1 MEKTAV
7 KTGGAPEPFGP
18 YSQAIIAG
26 DFVFCSGQIALDPRT
41 GALVTGDI
49 EHETK
54 RIMENLSAVLAMAG
68 SSLEKVVKTTIF
80 LCNMEDFARVNDVY
94 GSFFKDMPPARSTVQ
109 VTRLPRDVHVEIECI
124 ALKK

>member
-7 KTGGAPEPFGP
+7 KTGGAPEPVGP

-41 GALVTGDI
+41 GTLVTGDI

-68 SSLEKVVKTTIF
+68 SSLENVVKTTIF
-80 LCNMEDFARVNDVY
+80 LSSMEDFARVNDVY
-94 GSFFKDMPPARSTVQ
+94 GGFFKDMPPARSTVQ
-109 VTRLPRDVHVEIECI
+109 VARLPRDVHVEIECI
-124 ALKK
+124 ALK